1 MKNKIKIIT
10 LLLGFLNT
18 NVFANNVKPL
28 SEPGTIYFTENKGQ
42 VHDLL
47 NNPNYN
53 VLFTS
58 NSGPFTVH
66 FKRNGIAYQLAK
78 IEETTNTS
86 MYKTNS
92 LKSNKDKA
100 ESINISLSKV
110 ELSWLNSNSNISI
123 TTDEALDAFDNY
135 YLPSCPNGALN
146 VKSYRGI
153 TMHNLYKGIDVHYYE
168 KNGQLKH
175 DYIVA
180 PNSDFSKIKIKI
192 EGAIIEKSKNGA
204 IIIKT
209 NIGTIEE
216 SAPISFQGGKQLES
230 HWIING
236 NELSF
241 EIKNYNPNL
250 ELIIDPLTRAWGCYL
265 GGNLTETGLECV
277 TDASGNVYMT
287 GTTASASNIASP
299 NAQVQNLS
307 GARDTYIIKYDFN
320 GNRMYSSYFG
330 GSGEETNSQIALYPN
345 NQYFAITGLTTSS
358 NVIGQSSPIQP
369 LFGGGLNDNYLAVF
383 NSSNG
388 FKVWGTFIGGNDDEY
403 QSEIACSITN
413 NVVRIHVIGQTHSP
427 NNISTPGTYKATIT
441 NTTAT
446 DAFLQTYTTTT
457 TGSNPNKI
465 MGTYYGGS
473 GAESF
478 YDIDLDIQGNIYLF
492 GATNSTNGI
501 AISAY
506 QNTIAGIQDCFY
518 TKWDANLSSPLYSS
532 YFGGTDIDYANS
544 ICVNKNTGDF
554 YIAGE
559 SFSQNLAT
567 NGTIKPQSTASG
579 TAIADSYI
587 AKISGNNG
595 NKQICSYFGGS
606 DYNAINSVKIDNVD
620 DIWIGGYTSSTNNIA
635 SNTAINNT
643 NVGGGG
649 FLAKLTPSLNTQL
662 YGTYYG
668 GTGYDGINGITLN
681 NTGNPNIVWVCGTT
695 NSNDF
700 ISYSNPISQSTLGGS
715 YDAFIGKI
723 ENPCSFSVALGAGTS
738 TTVCE
743 SGQININL
751 SNTSGLSSVLWTAP
765 NTSTYATTNLTIS
778 NVNLSNSGT
787 YNGLLTFNNGCIGNI
802 SHTVIVN
809 PKPTIQINSN
819 AAICTGKSYTISP
832 GATNQYTVYSLGT
845 TIGSGT
851 SIVVSPTNATTQY
864 SIVGVN
870 SFNCVNSTTMN
881 ITVTQSLLVTNQS
894 SSQVA
899 FNVFSTAKLF
909 VTANL
914 QNIQYQ
920 WQIDTSSTTTN
931 KFVDLSNS
939 SKYNG
944 VNTDTLRVNNI
955 NFNDN
960 NKNFR
965 CKLISTDCGF
975 SNNSNTIKL
984 TVGINIEVGID
995 EYNSKIVIFPNPAK
1009 TELFINT
1016 PEYFLGSHVRVF
1028 DAIGKLQ
1035 LEQELINTSLYL
1047 NIKDWVNGM
1056 YTITIPETGKCFKLI
1071 KE

>member
-1 MKNKIKIIT
+1 MKNKLSFI
-10 LLLGFLNT
+10 LLFVGLIRL

-28 SEPGTIYFTENKGQ
+28 SEPGTIFFTENKGQ

-47 NNPNYN
+47 NNPNFN
-53 VLFTS
+53 ILFTS

-78 IEETTNTS
+78 IEEITKTTIN
-86 MYKTNS
+86 KTNS
-92 LKSNKDKA
+92 IKSNKDKA
-100 ESINISLSKV
+100 ESISLSLSKV
-110 ELSWLNSNSNISI
+110 ELSWLNSNSNVTV

-180 PNSDFSKIKIKI
+180 PNSDYSNIKIKI

-230 HWIING
+230 QWIING

-250 ELIIDPLTRAWGCYL
+250 ELIIDPLTRAWGYYL
-265 GGNLTETGLECV
+265 GGNLTDSGLECV

-287 GTTASASNIASP
+287 GSTASASNIASP
-299 NAQVQNLS
+299 GAFAPNLS
-307 GARDTYIIKYDFN
+307 GARDTYIVKYDFN
-320 GNRMYSSYFG
+320 GNRLYSTYYG
-330 GSGEETNSQIALYPN
+330 GTGDESNSQIILYPN
-345 NQYFAITGLTTSS
+345 NQFFAITGLTNSG
-358 NVIGQSSPIQP
+358 NVIGQNSTIQP
-369 LFGGGLNDNYLAVF
+369 LFGGGSSDNYLAVF
-383 NSSNG
+383 NASNG
-388 FKVWGTFIGGNDDEY
+388 VKTWGTFIGGTNDEY
-403 QSEIACSITN
+403 PSDIACSITN
-413 NVVRIHVIGQTHSP
+413 NVVRIYVIGQTFSP
-427 NNISTPGTYKATIT
+427 NNISTPGSYKATIT

-457 TGSNPNKI
+457 AGSNPNKI
-465 MGTYYGGS
+465 MGTYFGGS

-478 YDIDLDIQGNIYLF
+478 YDIDLDGQGNIYLF
-492 GATNSTNGI
+492 GATSSTNGI

-506 QNTIAGIQDCFY
+506 QNIIADNLQDCFY

-532 YFGGTDIDYANS
+532 YFGGTDIDNAYS
-544 ICVNKNTGDF
+544 ICVDKNTGDF

-559 SFSQNLAT
+559 SYSQNLAT
-567 NGTIKPQSTASG
+567 NGTVKPQSTASG
-579 TAIADSYI
+579 TTISDSYI

-595 NKQICSYFGGS
+595 NKQICTYFGGS
-606 DYNAINSVKIDNVD
+606 DDNAIVSVKIDNVNN
-620 DIWIGGYTSSTNNIA
+620 IWIGGYTSSTNNIA
-635 SNTAINNT
+635 TTTAINNT
-643 NVGGGG
+643 NIGVGG
-649 FLAKLTPSLNTQL
+649 FLAKLNQSLTTQL
-662 YGTYYG
+662 FGTYYG
-668 GTGYDGINGITLN
+668 GTGDDIINAITLN
-681 NTGNPNIVWVCGTT
+681 STGNPNIVWVCGTT

-700 ISYSNPISQSTLGGS
+700 ISYNNASQTTLGGS

-723 ENPCSFSVALGAGTS
+723 DNPCSFSVALGAGTS
-738 TTVCE
+738 SIVCE
-743 SGQININL
+743 SEQIYISLVGNIA
-751 SNTSGLSSVLWTAP
+751 GIQSVIWTAP
-765 NTSTYATTNLTIS
+765 NASTYTMTNLAIS
-778 NVNLSNSGT
+778 GVSLSNSGT
-787 YNGLLTFNNGCIGNI
+787 YNGLITFTNGCIDNI
-802 SHTVIVN
+802 SHSITVN

-819 AAICTGKSYTISP
+819 AAICTGKNYTISP
-832 GATNQYTVYSLGT
+832 GATNQYTVYAQGSP
-845 TIGSGT
+845 IGSGT
-851 SIVVSPTNATTQY
+851 SIVVSPTNATTY
-864 SIVGVN
+864 SIVGIN

-881 ITVTQSLLVTNQS
+881 IAVTQSLLVTNQS
-894 SSQVA
+894 SVA
-899 FNVFSTAKLF
+899 FNVFSTAKLY

-920 WQIDTSSTTTN
+920 WQFDTSSTTTHKWVN
-931 KFVDLSNS
+931 LSNS
-939 SKYNG
+939 SKYSG

-960 NKNFR
+960 NKYFR
-965 CKLISTDCGF
+965 CELTSTDCGL
-975 SNNSNTIKL
+975 SNTSTAINLK
-984 TVGINIEVGID
+984 VGINIEVGVD
-995 EYNSKIVIFPNPAK
+995 EYISKIVIFPNPAK
-1009 TELFINT
+1009 TELFINI
-1016 PEYFLGSHVRVF
+1016 PEYLLGSHVRVF
-1028 DAIGKLQ
+1028 DSIGKLQ
-1035 LEQELINTSLYL
+1035 LEQELKNSSSYL
-1047 NIKDWVNGM
+1047 NVKDWVNGM